1 MGNKQSSKAK
11 AQTKDTSDST
21 PAATTGTTTTSN
33 NTTMSNVEDVQV
45 LKAEIASLKAK
56 LAAATEAASAPPA
69 PSSTTTPSS
78 VTPSNGET
86 KSAAPDSNPEEIRL
100 RSDIDACAKT
110 ISTLKSKGAPSDE
123 WLPMVTTLKQLR
135 ADYET
140 KIGKPFSSGGKK
152 KKSKGKSGKYVPKT
166 PLGMVDHDPKE
177 MALRE
182 AVMSRIKEIF
192 KRHGAVQI
200 ETPVAELKQTLM
212 GKYGEDSKLIYDL
225 ADQGGELLALRYD
238 LTVPFA
244 RYCAE
249 HGVKSIKRYHIA
261 RVYRR
266 DNPVISKGRFR
277 EFYQCDIDIRT
288 EPRTY
293 VPMLPD
299 AECIKICCE
308 ILTELELGDFIVK
321 INNRKI
327 LDGMFEVCGVP
338 EEKFRPI
345 CSAVDKLDKMSWE
358 DVRKEMVDD
367 KGLAPEAAD
376 RIHKYVVVKSRGGE
390 ETLQMLQNDELMMN
404 NKRAREGIDEM
415 AALLQFCRN
424 FKCSNN
430 VSFDLSLARGLDY
443 YTGVIYEAVMIGQDV
458 GSVAGGGRY
467 DYLVSMFSKKKKSP
481 APCVGVS
488 IGIERLFAIVKRKID
503 EDKAATSFST
513 IRENPCD
520 ILVVSA
526 GKKLVDA
533 RMAICGELWGNGLRC
548 EMIQKSNPKILNQFQ
563 HAEKHLIPWI
573 VVIGD
578 QELSDGIVKV
588 RHTQRKEEVI
598 VQREQMVSHLKA
610 LIHESTKS
618 AEANGETKSEE
629 VNVVNNAETVDVKNI
644 PLGHTNYSWCPPG
657 IVARG
662 ATTANT
668 SSQKTTASTNTW
680 SNRNTPLLCGGGE
693 KDMDAKGLK
702 VESND
707 GRMAFSRP
715 L

>member
-1 MGNKQSSKAK
+1 MSDIAALQ
-11 AQTKDTSDST
+11 AQVVALQAQLKEATATATATAAPSAPSTKGGETKT
-21 PAATTGTTTTSN
+21 AAP
-33 NTTMSNVEDVQV
+33 D
-45 LKAEIASLKAK
+45 
-56 LAAATEAASAPPA
+56 APPA
-69 PSSTTTPSS
+69 
-78 VTPSNGET
+78 
-86 KSAAPDSNPEEIRL
+86 NPLEIQL
-100 RSDIDACAKT
+100 RADIDACAKN
-110 ISTLKSKGAPSDE
+110 ISTLKSKGAPSTD
-123 WLPMVTTLKQLR
+123 WLPMVDTLKKLR

-140 KIGKPFSSGGKK
+140 KIGKPFSKPKTGG

-166 PLGMVDHDPKE
+166 PLGMVDHNPEE

-182 AVMSRIKEIF
+182 AVLNVIKEIF

-249 HGVKSIKRYHIA
+249 HGVKQIKRYHIA

-266 DNPVISKGRFR
+266 DNPVVSKGRFR

-308 ILTELELGDFIVK
+308 ILSELELGDFLVK
-321 INNRKI
+321 VNNRKI

-358 DVRKEMVDD
+358 DVRKEMVED
-367 KGLAPEAAD
+367 KGLAPDVAD
-376 RIHKYVVVKSRGGE
+376 KIQKYVQVKSRGGK
-390 ETLQMLQNDELMMN
+390 ETLQMLQSDDAMMN

-415 AALLQFCRN
+415 ETLLNFCRL
-424 FKCSNN
+424 FQCDQN

-443 YTGVIYEAVMIGQDV
+443 YTGVIYEAIMVGQDV

-467 DYLVSMFSKKKKSP
+467 DYLVSMFSKKKKNP

-488 IGIERLFAIVKRKID
+488 IGIERLFAIVKRKS
-503 EDKAATSFST
+503 AAAEGTPTSFSN

-520 ILVVSA
+520 VLIVSA

-533 RMAICGELWGNGLRC
+533 RMKVCGELWGAAIRC
-548 EMIQKSNPKILNQFQ
+548 EMICKSNPKILTQFQ
-563 HAEKHLIPWI
+563 YAEKNRIPWI
-573 VVIGD
+573 VVIG
-578 QELSDGIVKV
+578 QSELDDGIVKV
-588 RHTQRKEEVI
+588 RNTVSKEETV
-598 VQREQMVSHLKA
+598 VPRENMVPYIQSLLNPVLPLEGKKNEE
-610 LIHESTKS
+610 L
-618 AEANGETKSEE
+618 ET
-629 VNVVNNAETVDVKNI
+629 NETTNDLGARI
-644 PLGHTNYSWCPPG
+644 PLGHTAFSWCPPG
-657 IVARG
+657 VAM
-662 ATTANT
+662 T
-668 SSQKTTASTNTW
+668 SSTSRSSGESASASGTMVNSEEW
-680 SNRNTPLLCGGGE
+680 KKGAAPLLCGGGE
-693 KDMDAKGLK
+693 KDTTAANTLKLESTKG
-702 VESND
+702 
-707 GRMAFSRP
+707 MFAFARP
-715 L
+715 V

>member
-1 MGNKQSSKAK
+1 MNNRIDNQ
-11 AQTKDTSDST
+11 
-21 PAATTGTTTTSN
+21 TTTN
-33 NTTMSNVEDVQV
+33 MSEVDT
-45 LKAEIASLKAK
+45 LRKEIASLKAQI
-56 LAAATEAASAPPA
+56 ASTNPTAPSTNSETKTTAPIPTSTAPPA
-69 PSSTTTPSS
+69 
-78 VTPSNGET
+78 
-86 KSAAPDSNPEEIRL
+86 NPEEVLL
-100 RSDIDACAKT
+100 RAEIDTCAKT
-110 ISTLKSKGAPSDE
+110 ISTLKSKGAPSTE

-135 ADYET
+135 ADYEK
-140 KIGKPFSSGGKK
+140 KIGKPFSSGNAAAKK

-166 PLGMVDHDPKE
+166 PLGMVDHHPKE

-182 AVMSRIKEIF
+182 AVMDRIKEIF

-200 ETPVAELKQTLM
+200 ETPVAELKETLM

-249 HGVKSIKRYHIA
+249 HGVKQIKRYHIA

-288 EPRTY
+288 EPKTY

-321 INNRKI
+321 VNNRKI

-338 EEKFRPI
+338 EANFRPI

-358 DVRKEMVDD
+358 DVRKEMIND

-376 RIHKYVVVKSRGGE
+376 MIHKYVVVKSRGGK
-390 ETLQMLQNDELMMN
+390 ETLAMLQADEAMMN

-424 FKCSNN
+424 FKCDNN

-467 DYLVSMFSKKKKSP
+467 DYLVSMFSKKKNRA

-488 IGIERLFAIVKRKID
+488 IGIERLFAIVKRKTEEKNAI
-503 EDKAATSFST
+503 KTSFSD

-520 ILVVSA
+520 VLVVSA

-533 RMAICGELWGNGLRC
+533 RMAVCGELWGSGIRC
-548 EMIQKSNPKILNQFQ
+548 EMVQKASPKILNQFQ

-573 VVIGD
+573 VVVGES
-578 QELSDGIVKV
+578 ELAEGIVKV
-588 RHTQRKEEVI
+588 RHTQTQEEVT
-598 VQREQMVSHLKA
+598 VQRTDMISHLQS
-610 LIHESTKS
+610 LLCESSDQKTEVS
-618 AEANGETKSEE
+618 AETK
-629 VNVVNNAETVDVKNI
+629 TDDVGVMV
-644 PLGHTNYSWCPPG
+644 PLGHTSFSWCPPNVSSNG
-657 IVARG
+657 EG
-662 ATTANT
+662 ATVAVV
-668 SSQKTTASTNTW
+668 SSSVSKPTKNG
-680 SNRNTPLLCGGGE
+680 SNPLLCGGGE
-693 KDMDAKGLK
+693 KDMDAKDLK
-702 VESND
+702 VESTN
-707 GRMAFSRP
+707 GRLAFSRP
-715 L
+715 M